1 VIHFN
6 TPCVEQWFDVESI
19 FNCFTEGWFMFHA
32 EVYERVVKKYPAAVM
47 VRAVI
52 EQALPPSFVDEVFE
66 QVASAQYTR
75 KLLFS
80 TLVRLLSL
88 VVCRARS
95 SVHACIQAMTGELAV
110 NAKSVYN
117 KLNGAEPAVAEALV
131 GESAERMAAVIDELD
146 APLPPVVPGWKTRIL
161 DGNHLART
169 EHRLEPL
176 RTIGGG
182 PLPGVAL
189 VVYDAERGLVDRTY
203 LCEDGHTQER
213 KLVIELLGEMEPGE
227 LWIADR
233 NFATAVF
240 MLQTHAND
248 SRFLVRRH
256 QANGCIRELGPWRAA
271 GSGESG
277 AIDERD
283 AEVQGEDGTS
293 LAVRLIRVRLEQK
306 TRDGDREIE
315 LVTDLTAA
323 EASAETIASAY
334 RQRWRIETAFAELDR
349 VFEGEIATLGHPRAA
364 LLAFSLALIAFNT
377 LSVVKAALRKTYGTE
392 KIQNELSLFHLGENV
407 QRAEAALEVFAD
419 ESDWSERFATLTPR
433 ALADDLLLLA
443 SRVDLRKLRK
453 HRRGAKKPAPKRRFS
468 KNRPH
473 VSTAR
478 VLAADK
484 KKKQTARRSTKSRG

>member
-1 VIHFN
+1 
-6 TPCVEQWFDVESI
+6 
-19 FNCFTEGWFMFHA
+19 MFHM

-52 EQALPPSFVDEVFE
+52 EQALPPSFVDDVFTR
-66 QVASAQYTR
+66 VASAQYTR

-95 SVHACIQAMTGELAV
+95 SVHACIQAMAGELTV

-131 GESAERMAAVIDELD
+131 GESAARMAAVVDELD
-146 APLPPVVPGWKTRIL
+146 APLPALVPGWKTRIL

-169 EHRLEPL
+169 EHRLAPL

-182 PLPGVAL
+182 PLPGLAL

-213 KLVIELLGEMEPGE
+213 KVVIELLGEMGAGE

-256 QANGCIRELGPWRAA
+256 GANGCLRELGPWRAA
-271 GSGESG
+271 GSGASG
-277 AIDERD
+277 AIDQRD
-283 AEVQGEDGTS
+283 AEVVAEDNTT
-293 LAVRLIRVRLEQK
+293 LAVRLIRVRLEK
-306 TRDGDREIE
+306 NTRDGDRELE
-315 LVTDLTAA
+315 LVTDLPSDV
-323 EASAETIASAY
+323 SAETIASAY

-349 VFEGEIATLGHPRAA
+349 VFEGEIASLGHPRAA

-377 LSVVKAALRKTYGTE
+377 LGVVKAALRKKYGTE
-392 KIQNELSLFHLGENV
+392 KIQNELSLFYLGESV

-433 ALADDLLLLA
+433 ALAVDLLQLA

-453 HRRGAKKPAPKRRFS
+453 HKRGVKKPAPKRHFN

-484 KKKQTARRSTKSRG
+484 KKKQTAHRSTKSRS

>member
-1 VIHFN
+1 
-6 TPCVEQWFDVESI
+6 
-19 FNCFTEGWFMFHA
+19 MLHA
-32 EVYERVVKKYPAAVM
+32 EAYKRLVKKYPEAVM
-47 VRAVI
+47 VRAVL
-52 EQALPPSFVDEVFE
+52 EQALPPLFVDDVFMR
-66 QVASAQYTR
+66 VASGQYTR

-95 SVHACIQAMTGELAV
+95 SVHASIQAMTGELTV

-117 KLNGAEPAVAEALV
+117 KLNGSEPAVAEALV
-131 GESAERMAAVIDELD
+131 GESAERMAAVVDELD
-146 APLPPVVPGWKTRIL
+146 APLPSIVPGWKTRIL
-161 DGNHLART
+161 DGNHLAST

-182 PLPGVAL
+182 PLPGLAL

-213 KLVIELLGEMEPGE
+213 ALVIELLGEMGAGE

-256 QANGCIRELGPWRAA
+256 QSNGCIRELGPWRAV

-283 AEVQGEDGTS
+283 AEIVAEDGTT
-293 LAVRLIRVRLEQK
+293 LAVRLVRVRLDKK

-323 EASAETIASAY
+323 EAWAETIASAY

-349 VFEGEIATLGHPRAA
+349 VFEGEIASLAHPRAA

-377 LSVVKAALRKTYGTE
+377 LGVVKAALRKKYGTE
-392 KIQNELSLFHLGENV
+392 KIQNELSLFYLGESV

-433 ALADDLLLLA
+433 ALANDLLQLA

-453 HRRGAKKPAPKRRFS
+453 HKRGVKKPAPKRHFS

-484 KKKQTARRSTKSRG
+484 KKKQTARRTTKSRG